1 MIICNYK
8 QFYQKGKTY
17 YYVKIDGTVWSTTDP
32 DSPAATWHQ
41 IATYNG
47 KGYRRVR
54 LQRKTFKVHRLVAE
68 AFVPNP
74 DNLPNVLHR
83 DGDRDNNHHTNLEW
97 SNSQSNHMSALNHEE
112 IVNSQS
118 RIN

>member
-1 MIICNYK
+1 
-8 QFYQKGKTY
+8 
-17 YYVKIDGTVWSTTDP
+17 
-32 DSPAATWHQ
+32 
-41 IATYNG
+41 
-47 KGYRRVR
+47 
-54 LQRKTFKVHRLVAE
+54 VAE

-74 DNLPNVLHR
+74 DNLPNVLHL
-83 DGDRDNNHHTNLEW
+83 DGDRENNHYTNLKW